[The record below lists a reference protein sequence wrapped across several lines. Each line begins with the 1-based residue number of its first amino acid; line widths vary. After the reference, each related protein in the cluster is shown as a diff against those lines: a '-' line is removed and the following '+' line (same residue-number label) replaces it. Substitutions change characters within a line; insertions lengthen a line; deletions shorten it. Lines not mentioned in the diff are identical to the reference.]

1 MPQLFFA
8 SEGSPLSGP
17 EDAIR
22 LLASQAAP
30 GTHKDAAYQTA
41 HSWFDAQD
49 LPAAVRATLESD
61 PTYAGARL
69 LKVFFEKPSEA
80 HASGAGHTNVLA
92 VVEVRSGLA
101 IVGVV
106 GKLNEPFGD
115 YVSEWN
121 DGSPGR
127 ASRLAASIKQLGM
140 TADIAAGLRYQLI
153 QRAVSILQEAQT
165 IGART
170 AVMLIQSFG
179 SDHSPTGFADL
190 QMLGAVLGAPVT
202 DTGMLSPPVEL
213 DGIELRLG
221 WSVCSARR
229 ED

>member
-1 MPQLFFA
+1 LFFA

-22 LLASQAAP
+22 LLASPAAP
-30 GTHKDAAYQTA
+30 GKHKDAAYQTA

-80 HASGAGHTNVLA
+80 NASGAGHTNVLA

-127 ASRLAASIKQLGM
+127 ATRLAASIKQLGM
-140 TADIAAGLRYQLI
+140 PADVATGLRYQLI
-153 QRAVSILQEAQT
+153 HRTVSILLEAQT
-165 IGART
+165 IGARK
-170 AVMLIQSFG
+170 AVLLIQSFG

-190 QMLGAVLGAPVT
+190 QMFGAVLGAPIT
-202 DTGMLSPPVEL
+202 DTGILSPAVEL

-221 WSVCSARR
+221 WSVCSPRR